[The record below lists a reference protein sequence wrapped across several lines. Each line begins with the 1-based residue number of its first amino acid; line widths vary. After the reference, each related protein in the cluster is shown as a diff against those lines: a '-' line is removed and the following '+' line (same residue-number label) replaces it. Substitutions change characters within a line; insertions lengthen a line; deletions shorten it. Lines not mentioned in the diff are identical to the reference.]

1 METTMR
7 KVIVNEFLSL
17 DGVMQSPGYPD
28 EDREGDFEHGGW
40 QQSYFDEVFGAA
52 LQEGFASTGG
62 LVLGRKTYEI
72 FAAHWPKAGD
82 DDPIAATMNGFDK
95 FVVSNTLEKVEWV
108 NSHLIKGDEA
118 AEIAK
123 LRQQSGKDLR
133 VIGSGDLV
141 HTLMEADLID
151 EYQLMI
157 HPILLGSGK
166 RLFRDSSTTTPLR
179 LIDSRTSS
187 TGVLILTYQPEKET
201 ASAEA
206 RETA

>member
-1 METTMR
+1 MR

-52 LQEGFASTGG
+52 LQEGFAATGG

-108 NSHLIKGDEA
+108 NSHLIKGDVA
-118 AEIAK
+118 AEVAK

-133 VIGSGDLV
+133 VI
-141 HTLMEADLID
+141 
-151 EYQLMI
+151 
-157 HPILLGSGK
+157 
-166 RLFRDSSTTTPLR
+166 SSTPLGKP
-179 LIDSRTSS
+179 ISS
-187 TGVLILTYQPEKET
+187 TST
-201 ASAEA
+201 S
-206 RETA
+206 